1 MGIFDVQLRTI
12 GKLPNMAD
20 HLRDRLFGPCNSSVD
35 TLPCEQKRALEAYRV
50 AESLQWTTQGRR
62 ISEARETVQGGD
74 GNGVKSHG
82 RAYTVARVPFKAVEK
97 SLGNRHRQA
106 NGSPFVRSEERRV
119 GKECVSTCRSRGLP
133 YN

>member
-20 HLRDRLFGPCNSSVD
+20 HLRDRLFGPGNSSVD
-35 TLPCEQKRALEAYRV
+35 TLPCEQERALDAHCV

-74 GNGVKSHG
+74 GNGVKTHG
-82 RAYTVARVPFKAVEK
+82 RAYTMARAPFQAVET

-106 NGSPFVRSEERRV
+106 NGDR
-119 GKECVSTCRSRGLP
+119 KSTRLNSSHSCAHRMPSSA
-133 YN
+133 